1 MTMDA
6 GKIDRKTGIL
16 IGILFLLAMAAYMIG
31 SEWVLNP
38 AAEFRQRIGF
48 VLEFVNSAAVVGIA
62 ALLFPVLKKGE
73 ERVAVSY
80 AAARSIEAGLL
91 LVCSV
96 CAHLSVS
103 MGLEGTLLSES
114 LLQFRELLFQMAMI
128 ALGAGSIGF
137 CRLLLRERLAPRGL
151 AILGIAGYI
160 CLFVSGWFGFFGM
173 GQAGMILYVPGAIFE
188 IVFPIWL
195 IVRGLPKSAKAK

>member
-1 MTMDA
+1 MDT

-16 IGILFLLAMAAYMIG
+16 VGILFLLAMACYMIG

-38 AAEFRQRIGF
+38 AGGFRRQIGI

-62 ALLFPVLKKGE
+62 ALLFPVLRKGE

-80 AAARSIEAGLL
+80 AVARSIEAGLL
-91 LVCSV
+91 LICSV
-96 CAHLSVS
+96 CAYLFVS
-103 MGLEGTLLSES
+103 MGSEEALLSGV
-114 LLQFRELLFQMAMI
+114 LLKFRELLFQMAMI
-128 ALGAGSIGF
+128 VLGAGSIGF

-173 GQAGMILYVPGAIFE
+173 EQVGMILYVPGAIFE
-188 IVFPIWL
+188 IIFPIWL
-195 IVRGLPKSAKAK
+195 IVSGLQKSAKTNR